1 MATARAPWRAIRF
14 LARANEEDRM
24 GQPSNRTIVGVAVV
38 LFSGVLL
45 GVSIHHLVATGTCSS
60 TGYSR
65 NYGPVPYCPSGT
77 GWWMLFLFAG
87 IIGSIVGGF
96 VSGGSSVGLINGG
109 IFTAIGLGSLSLL
122 FDSSAH
128 SGTKVFAGIFGG
140 CFAVAGLGIDA
151 FVVAAAFRGM
161 SSSRGSSSR
170 SRSGSRLSSVGAG
183 GTTSAFGTPQSTFA
197 GTSGASAF
205 GTPDKNAD
213 PILGAYA
220 ASSAATVTP
229 ASIGLSGSIGGSPSA
244 ASPDLDSIAKLAD
257 LHKKGALTDEEF
269 AREKAKLLGT

>member
-1 MATARAPWRAIRF
+1 
-14 LARANEEDRM
+14 
-24 GQPSNRTIVGVAVV
+24 V

-45 GVSIHHLVATGTCSS
+45 GVGIHHLVATGTCSS
-60 TGYSR
+60 TGYSG

-87 IIGSIVGGF
+87 IFGSIIGGF

-128 SGTKVFAGIFGG
+128 SSTKVFAGIFGG
-140 CFAVAGLGIDA
+140 CFAVAGLAIDA
-151 FVVAAAFRGM
+151 FVLAATFRSM
-161 SSSRGSSSR
+161 SSSGGSSSPSHAR
-170 SRSGSRLSSVGAG
+170 SRVSNLGGL
-183 GTTSAFGTPQSTFA
+183 GTTSAFGTPQSTV
-197 GTSGASAF
+197 GGSSGASAF

-229 ASIGLSGSIGGSPSA
+229 ASIGLSGSIGGSPPSA
-244 ASPDLDSIAKLAD
+244 SADLDSIAKLAA
-257 LHKKGALTDEEF
+257 LHKRGALTDEEF

>member
-1 MATARAPWRAIRF
+1 
-14 LARANEEDRM
+14 M

-45 GVSIHHLVATGTCSS
+45 GVGIHHLVATGTCSS
-60 TGYSR
+60 TGYSS

-87 IIGSIVGGF
+87 IIGCIVGGF

-109 IFTAIGLGSLSLL
+109 IFTAIGLGSLSLV
-122 FDSSAH
+122 FDSNAS
-128 SGTKVFAGIFGG
+128 SSTQTFAGIFGG

-151 FVVAAAFRGM
+151 VVLGAAFRSM

-170 SRSGSRLSSVGAG
+170 SPARSPLSNFATG
-183 GTTSAFGTPQSTFA
+183 GTTSAFGTPQSTLA

-229 ASIGLSGSIGGSPSA
+229 ASIGLPGSIGVSPPSGGA
-244 ASPDLDSIAKLAD
+244 DLDSIAKLAD
-257 LHKKGALTDEEF
+257 LHKRGALTDEEF